1 MRTNLLLI
9 GAGGHC
15 RSVIDVIESSQQ
27 YHIVGILDVP
37 EKVGQV
43 VLGYDVIGTNQD
55 MPTLI
60 KQTPNVVITVGQI
73 HSPAVRIKLY
83 DLAKEC
89 GAAFPV
95 ILSPHAYVSRHASI
109 DEGTVVMHH
118 AMVNA
123 GAVVG
128 KNCILNTRACL
139 EHDSVIGDHCHLS
152 TGVIVNGGVTVGA
165 RTFIGSGSVTK
176 EGITLPSDSFIKAQS
191 LVRGPI

>member
-9 GAGGHC
+9 GGGGHC

-37 EKVGQV
+37 ERVGQV
-43 VLGYDVIGTNQD
+43 VLGYDVIGTDQD

-60 KQTPNVVITVGQI
+60 KQTPNVVITVGQMR
-73 HSPAVRIKLY
+73 SPAVRIKLY

-89 GAAFPV
+89 GAVFPV

-118 AMVNA
+118 AVVNA

-128 KNCILNTRACL
+128 KNCILNTRSCI

-165 RTFIGSGSVTK
+165 RTFMGSGSVTK

-191 LVRGPI
+191 LVRDPI